1 MKEDKY
7 DCDRE
12 LRKDYHPDRE
22 FLEVHFQSRFVK
34 ETVDVGQLYDESKTT
49 VVLLKIDSQTRERK
63 YCWIPKKF
71 IILRKAIPRPD
82 DKDVGIWTVETR

>member
-12 LRKDYHPDRE
+12 LRKDYHPARE

-34 ETVDVGQLYDESKTT
+34 ETVDVTEDNADCSVVIRGTVRESALPFP
-49 VVLLKIDSQTRERK
+49 VHANQ
-63 YCWIPKKF
+63 
-71 IILRKAIPRPD
+71 KARLTLINFN
-82 DKDVGIWTVETR
+82 V